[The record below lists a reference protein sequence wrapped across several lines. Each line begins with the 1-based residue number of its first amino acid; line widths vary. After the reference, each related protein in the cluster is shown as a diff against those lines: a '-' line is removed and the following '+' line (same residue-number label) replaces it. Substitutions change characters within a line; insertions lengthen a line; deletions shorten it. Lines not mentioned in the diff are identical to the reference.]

1 MSNSNGEKNREEKW
15 LACTNKHIH
24 ITSKEKIALLY
35 VSGHKSGVNVSD
47 FVLLLLIRYL
57 PGPQLEH

>member
-1 MSNSNGEKNREEKW
+1 MSNSNGENNREEKW

-24 ITSKEKIALLY
+24 ITSKEKITLVY
-35 VSGHKSGVNVSD
+35 VRGHKAGVDVCD